1 MYSTQTAYLL
11 WLPSFLGVAGLHR
24 LYMGK
29 IGTGILFMLTGG
41 LFGIGTIYDGL
52 TMERQVRE
60 ARLKSRVNKMLS
72 EEHDDLALLEQRER
86 MTRPNPA
93 RPTESLEHVILRV
106 AKTNHGVASPAEV
119 ALEGNVGADE
129 ARTHLD
135 TLVDKGFAEV
145 RVRKSGV
152 LTYVFPDF
160 LDAQGESSLE
170 QF

>member
-29 IGTGILFMLTGG
+29 IGTGILYLLTGG

-52 TMERQVRE
+52 TMERQIRE
-60 ARLKSRVNKMLS
+60 ARLKRRVSGMVES
-72 EEHDDLALLEQRER
+72 ETDAFSLLERDER
-86 MTRPNPA
+86 LRSA
-93 RPTESLEHVILRV
+93 SSRSTESLEHVILRV
-106 AKTNHGVASPAEV
+106 AKASHGVASPAEV
-119 ALEGNVGADE
+119 ALEANVSAEE
-129 ARTHLD
+129 ARNHLD
-135 TLVDKGFAEV
+135 TMVDKGFAEV

-160 LDAQGESSLE
+160 LDAEGESSLE